1 MKRIVFAI
9 AVAVLSA
16 TPALAQYQTQPY
28 QTQDSDPSAQV
39 RMGGGFCEGAYD
51 VKSGTNFGQCRG
63 SAAKSFMGVEPE
75 SGGSAGGGA
84 SSGSAGG
91 D

>member
-28 QTQDSDPSAQV
+28 QTQEPDPSAQV

-51 VKSGTNFGQCRG
+51 VKAGTNFGQCRS
-63 SAAKSFMGVEPE
+63 SAPKSFLGTQPE
-75 SGGSAGGGA
+75 TGGDSGS
-84 SSGSAGG
+84 SSGSASS

>member
-28 QTQDSDPSAQV
+28 QTQEQPDPSAQV

-51 VKSGTNFGQCRG
+51 VKGGTNFGQCRG
-63 SAAKSFMGVEPE
+63 SAAKSFIGVEPE
-75 SGGSAGGGA
+75 SGGSAGA
-84 SSGSAGG
+84 SSSAGG

>member
-51 VKSGTNFGQCRG
+51 VKS
-63 SAAKSFMGVEPE
+63 FMGVEPE